1 MNIIKNPKNEAA
13 RKKFKI
19 IGPIVLGVGIIFF
32 LIAIINFFSCFG
44 TGNFPNLFI
53 LAFFGLPLI
62 GVGAVICRLGY
73 MKQIT
78 GYVASQ
84 TTPVTSDSINYIID
98 NNKEAIKNVINNKK
112 ITCPYCNTLNDE
124 GAKFCDNC
132 GKELN
137 KVCPNCNTLND
148 PNAKYCDNCGH
159 RF

>member
-1 MNIIKNPKNEAA
+1 
-13 RKKFKI
+13 
-19 IGPIVLGVGIIFF
+19 
-32 LIAIINFFSCFG
+32 
-44 TGNFPNLFI
+44 
-53 LAFFGLPLI
+53 
-62 GVGAVICRLGY
+62 